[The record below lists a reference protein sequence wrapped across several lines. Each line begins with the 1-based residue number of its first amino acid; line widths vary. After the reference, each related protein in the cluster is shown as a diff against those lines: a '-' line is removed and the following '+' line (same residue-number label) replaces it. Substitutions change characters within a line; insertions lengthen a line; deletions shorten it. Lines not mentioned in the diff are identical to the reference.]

1 MSILC
6 LSSGYRPLEHLD
18 HEQDS
23 AIESIR
29 CTEWL
34 VSVIPLFL
42 IRCSLGKLNGKLL
55 DAGRAWLIKGPD
67 MGQIRQPV
75 SQR

>member
-42 IRCSLGKLNGKLL
+42 IRCSFGKLNGKLL

>member
-42 IRCSLGKLNGKLL
+42 IRCSFGKLNGKLL
-55 DAGRAWLIKGPD
+55 DAGRA
-67 MGQIRQPV
+67 
-75 SQR
+75 